1 LKISL
6 SFYASIFLIFSSDIY
21 SSDCLKYS
29 EPPFPGTIFID
40 PDIITEND
48 PTSFIRLKASEAKPR
63 LMFDRRVDDWIE
75 VTPLIFLAYYDDK
88 YIIEIQVNPEFESPE
103 IALEKATKYA
113 TIIGRLPSILRTDVE
128 TVWIHRGMK
137 PFGGGNKNLLIHT
150 DWSEKH
156 YETQGIL
163 EETFIHEAA
172 HTSLDG
178 IYSNDLDWKNAQKI
192 DCQFISTYALE
203 NPNRED
209 IAESYL
215 SYFAVRYAS
224 RRISKKMIN
233 IIQNTIPERIKY
245 FDKQEQ
251 NIYPFISDN
260 NF

>member
-1 LKISL
+1 MTDGLTLEEISDSINWPL
-6 SFYASIFLIFSSDIY
+6 SYY
-21 SSDCLKYS
+21 N
-29 EPPFPGTIFID
+29 FID
-40 PDIITEND
+40 RSGSDQTGIKMNGLEAIPGI
-48 PTSFIRLKASEAKPR
+48 AS
-63 LMFDRRVDDWIE
+63 D
-75 VTPLIFLAYYDDK
+75 
-88 YIIEIQVNPEFESPE
+88 ES
-103 IALEKATKYA
+103 
-113 TIIGRLPSILRTDVE
+113 
-128 TVWIHRGMK
+128 
-137 PFGGGNKNLLIHT
+137 
-150 DWSEKH
+150 
-156 YETQGIL
+156 IL

-233 IIQNTIPERIKY
+233 IIHNTIPERIKY

>member
-1 LKISL
+1 MKISL
-6 SFYASIFLIFSSDIY
+6 SFYASIFLIFSSDTY

-88 YIIEIQVNPEFESPE
+88 YMIEVQVNPEFEFPE

-233 IIQNTIPERIKY
+233 IIHNTIPERIKY